1 MLTTYLKHQT
11 TRASVPLNLKRG
23 LIQAP
28 DKLIASLL
36 VD

>member
-11 TRASVPLNLKRG
+11 TRAVVPLNLKRG
-23 LIQAP
+23 LNQAP
-28 DKLIASLL
+28 DKLIVSLR